1 MDSRYLHRLARGH
14 RIEVNGEA
22 TYAAA
27 GRWTADPERR
37 AKWRTL
43 ERLETQTKE
52 RLADALA
59 RAGMP
64 VRERALDVRL
74 GAMIGALLT
83 LLPRRLMLRGL
94 ALVTGHTVGFWQRLE
109 RLGSPADA
117 AFLAS
122 LTAHEAAQCEF
133 ARRELAGDERSLDSV
148 LALLGSSGSG
158 VAAKPGNDVSRRAH
172 WPEC

>member
-1 MDSRYLHRLARGH
+1 MDSRYLLRLARGH

-27 GRWTADPERR
+27 GRWTADPARR

-52 RLADALA
+52 RLVDALD

-74 GAMIGALLT
+74 GAIPARSSRCSPGVSCCVAS
-83 LLPRRLMLRGL
+83 
-94 ALVTGHTVGFWQRLE
+94 HW
-109 RLGSPADA
+109 SPAMRSVSGNGWN
-117 AFLAS
+117 AS
-122 LTAHEAAQCEF
+122 VRPQTPHFSPA
-133 ARRELAGDERSLDSV
+133 
-148 LALLGSSGSG
+148 
-158 VAAKPGNDVSRRAH
+158 
-172 WPEC
+172 